1 MHSIHRH
8 KKHESLLVAGG
19 FPCQDASKAN
29 RKGKG
34 IDGQRTGMGWAE
46 MRRIICLIKPEYVF
60 IENVPNLLNR
70 GWGKV
75 LGQLAAGG
83 YRIWYRVIPAKNFGF
98 PFEGERL
105 YAVAFSSG
113 CVGWEE
119 IQYFNERFE
128 EKIQR
133 FKTQNNPAGI
143 TDRAFWGDAYPEF
156 LRKDNGL
163 PAGSYRI
170 TALGNACIPLFPEII
185 LSALNDLDHFINTR
199 PA

>member
-19 FPCQDASKAN
+19 FPCQDASRAN
-29 RKGKG
+29 FKGTG
-34 IDGQRTGMGWAE
+34 IDGHRTGMGWNE
-46 MRRIICLIKPEYVF
+46 MYRIIRLIKPEYVF
-60 IENVPNLLNR
+60 IENVPNLINR

-75 LGQLAAGG
+75 IGKLAESG
-83 YRIWYRVIPAKNFGF
+83 YHIWYRVIPAKNFGF

-113 CVGWEE
+113 CVGWQE

-143 TDRAFWGDAYPEF
+143 TDRAFWSDAYPEF

-185 LSALNDLDHFINTR
+185 LSSLNDLDHFINTR

>member
-19 FPCQDASKAN
+19 FPCQDASRAN
-29 RKGKG
+29 FKGTG
-34 IDGQRTGMGWAE
+34 IDGHRTGMGWNE
-46 MRRIICLIKPEYVF
+46 MYRIIRLIKPEYVF
-60 IENVPNLLNR
+60 IENVPNLINR

-75 LGQLAAGG
+75 IGKLAESG
-83 YRIWYRVIPAKNFGF
+83 YHIWYRVIPAKNFGF

-113 CVGWEE
+113 CVGWQE

-133 FKTQNNPAGI
+133 FKTPNNPAGI
-143 TDRAFWGDAYPEF
+143 TDRAFWSDAYPEF

-170 TALGNACIPLFPEII
+170 TALGNACIPPFPEII
-185 LSALNDLDHFINTR
+185 LSALNDLDQKINKL
-199 PA
+199 